1 MNLLDIQYVATFF
14 SVKNCLFAK
23 CIIFNHQ
30 MGSLKKKK
38 CLDPDREQKSFLGNK
53 LWKVFFCISGY
64 MGKKALKRG
73 LFGLKKFYL

>member
-30 MGSLKKKK
+30 MGGLGKKK

-53 LWKVFFCISGY
+53 LWKVFFVYQAILFKC
-64 MGKKALKRG
+64 LKQIK
-73 LFGLKKFYL
+73 LHT